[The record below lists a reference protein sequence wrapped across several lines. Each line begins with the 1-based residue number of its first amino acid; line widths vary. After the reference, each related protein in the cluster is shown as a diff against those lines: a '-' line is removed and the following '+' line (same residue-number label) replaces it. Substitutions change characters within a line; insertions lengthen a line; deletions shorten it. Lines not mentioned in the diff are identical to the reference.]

1 MDIPAGRAETA
12 ALDTFP
18 KLLIH
23 QAEERARK
31 VFLREKDYGIW
42 QSVTFAEALEQ
53 AQALALGLAARG
65 LARGDRVAII
75 GDNRPY
81 LYLAMAA
88 AQALGGVPVPIYQ
101 DSIAAEMH
109 YILDHAEVRFAVAE
123 DQEQVDKLLQIRDR
137 LPRLELIV
145 YHDPRGM
152 RHYREPGLAWYA
164 DLQKEGQRFAAEHP
178 GHFMAEV
185 AKGRGGDL
193 AIMLYTSGTTG
204 KPKGVMLTYDNLIR
218 TSFNGIAYDK
228 LTEADEV
235 LAYLPMAWVGDHL
248 FSYGQALCAGFT
260 VNCPE
265 SGATVL
271 ADLREI
277 GPTYFFAPPRI
288 WESILTSVMVRIE
301 DAAAIKRRMFRFF
314 MKVAERVGTRL
325 LDGEPVAFGD
335 RLLYRLGELLVYG
348 PLKDNL
354 GFSRI
359 RVAYTAGEAIGP
371 EIFSFYRSLGV
382 NIKQIY
388 GMTEAT
394 ALVCAQPDGQVH
406 AETVGMPYPGVELRV
421 SEDGEVQFRGPGTF
435 AGYYKNEQA
444 TAETKSA
451 DGWIS
456 SGDAGYID
464 EAGHLRIIDRAK
476 DVGRLQDGT
485 LFAPKYL
492 ENKLKFSP
500 YILEAV
506 AHGHGRPFATAFIN
520 IDLEAVG
527 NWAERH
533 GLAYTSYTDLAARP
547 EVYDLITGEIEK
559 VNAGLAADPKL
570 AGSQIHRFLI
580 LHKQLDP
587 DDNELTRTRK
597 VRRGFVA
604 EKYADLIEALY
615 SGASEV
621 RVRAKVTFEDGRE
634 GTIDATLAI
643 RDLAAVPRL
652 AKAS

>member
-1 MDIPAGRAETA
+1 MDVPVHQGAIA

-23 QAEERARK
+23 QAEVRAPK
-31 VFLREKDYGIW
+31 AFLREKDYGIW
-42 QSVTFAEALEQ
+42 QALSFADALKETRS
-53 AQALALGLAARG
+53 LALGLAARG
-65 LARGDRVAII
+65 LERGDRVAII

-81 LYLAMAA
+81 LYLAIAA
-88 AQALGGVPVPIYQ
+88 AQALGAVPVPIYQ

-109 YILDHAEVRFAVAE
+109 YILDHAEVRFAVVE

-137 LPRLELIV
+137 LERLELIV
-145 YHDPRGM
+145 FHDPRGM
-152 RHYREPGLAWYA
+152 RHYNEPGLASYQ
-164 DLQKEGQRFAAEHP
+164 DVQRQGERLDRERP
-178 GHFMAEV
+178 GLFMDEV

-204 KPKGVMLTYDNLIR
+204 KPKGVMLTYDNLER
-218 TSFNGIAYDK
+218 TSYNGIAYDK

-248 FSYGQALCAGFT
+248 FSYSQALCAGFT

-301 DAAAIKRRMFRFF
+301 DAAAIKRRLFRFF
-314 MKVAERVGTRL
+314 IKLAERVGTRL
-325 LDGEPVAFGD
+325 LDGEPVALGD
-335 RLLYRLGELLVYG
+335 RLLYWLGELLVYG

-371 EIFSFYRSLGV
+371 EIFAFYRSLGI

-394 ALVCAQPDGQVH
+394 ALVCAQPDGEVSPD
-406 AETVGMPYPGVELRV
+406 TVGTPYPGVELRV
-421 SEDGEVQFRGPGTF
+421 SEAGEVQFRGPGTF
-435 AGYYKNEQA
+435 VGYYKNEQA

-464 EAGHLRIIDRAK
+464 DAGHLRIIDRAK
-476 DVGRLQDGT
+476 DVGRLNDGT
-485 LFAPKYL
+485 LLAPKFL

-500 YILEAV
+500 FILEAV
-506 AHGHGRPFATAFIN
+506 AHGHGRDFATAFIN
-520 IDLEAVG
+520 IDLESVG
-527 NWAERH
+527 NWAERR
-533 GLAYTSYTDLAARP
+533 GLAYASYTDLAARP
-547 EVYDLITGEIEK
+547 EVYDLIAGEIGK
-559 VNAGLAADPKL
+559 VNAALAADPKL
-570 AGSQIHRFLI
+570 VGSQIRRFLI

-597 VRRGFVA
+597 VRRGYVG

-615 SGASEV
+615 GGAREV
-621 RVRAKVTFEDGRE
+621 QVEARVTFENGRE
-634 GTIDATLAI
+634 GTITAMLGI
-643 RDLAAVPRL
+643 RDLEPVAQL